1 VSTLTAPWWIWRSVQ
16 TRLIKWTLLLLDGR
30 KYTVEL
36 TTTIDTGAHYPDLK
50 RIEVNPEMFARESI
64 DVQFRATQGLL
75 LHEVGHALYTDA
87 WPEQKDNVLCE
98 LVNVLE
104 DERIERAM
112 SVAFPGAAPALTLL
126 GDLVYRDLR
135 GSEPKPEFKAFQA
148 CLAWRWAHTRSTERE
163 MFKRLN
169 MLKDE
174 TACDHWSKIRPLVE
188 AAWHAP
194 NTNEVIRLARDILA
208 VLRIP
213 ESLPPRRFK
222 GVSANGVPLKRG
234 DKDPALPMPTSPE
247 IDGPGLDGAP
257 HETKEHHSGTGRSW
271 TRPQPYIALEDAAR
285 PLAQRIVETLHEP
298 RPNARPRAD
307 AATGR
312 YLYRLEAR
320 DWERPFLKRADL
332 GRAPRSLALHLLIDW
347 SSSMRSSADNVK
359 LALMA
364 LHLAAAQLAIPHA
377 ITFFGA
383 GRDAAPG
390 ERLETI
396 VSFHDRG
403 EWPKALIAGY
413 EPSAGNEYLFAAL
426 DLAIA
431 QLHDRPE
438 RDQIAIVCSD
448 GQPVWSGREGRDWDL
463 SLARLTQAEQKG
475 IKVIGLFLGE
485 GDEDLRKMQRLFPRL
500 IVTTPDRLP
509 EKLGGML
516 ISLA

>member
-1 VSTLTAPWWIWRSVQ
+1 MNTLTAPWWIWRSVQ
-16 TRLIKWTLLLLDGR
+16 TRLIKWTLLLLGGR

-36 TTTIDTGAHYPDLK
+36 TTEIETGVHYPDLR
-50 RIEVNPEMFARESI
+50 RIEVNPEMFARESV

-75 LHEVGHALYTDA
+75 LHEAAHARYTEA

-104 DERIERAM
+104 DHRIEQAM
-112 SVAFPGAAPALTLL
+112 SIAFPGAAPALTLL

-135 GSEPKPEFKAFQA
+135 GAESKPEFKAFQA
-148 CLAWRWAHTRSTERE
+148 CLAWRWAHTRTNERD
-163 MFKRLN
+163 MLKRLN

-174 TACDHWSKIRPLVE
+174 AACDLWSKIKPLVE
-188 AAWHAP
+188 AAWRARD
-194 NTNEVIRLARDILA
+194 TREVIGLARDIL
-208 VLRIP
+208 VMLGIP
-213 ESLPPRRFK
+213 ASLPPRRFK
-222 GVSANGVPLKRG
+222 GVNANGISVKRP
-234 DKDPALPMPTSPE
+234 DDDPASPPPVGPE
-247 IDGPGLDGAP
+247 IDGPGLDGTP
-257 HETKEHHSGTGRSW
+257 HEAKEHHSGNGRSW
-271 TRPQPYIALEDAAR
+271 TMPQPYIALEDAAR
-285 PLAQRIVETLHEP
+285 PLAQRIVETLQEP
-298 RPNARPRAD
+298 RPNVRPRAD
-307 AATGR
+307 ATTGR
-312 YLYRLEAR
+312 YVYRLEQR

-347 SSSMRSSADNVK
+347 SSSMRSSANGVR

-364 LHLAAAQLAIPHA
+364 LHLAMAQLSIPHA

-383 GRDAAPG
+383 GRDATPR

-396 VSFHDRG
+396 VSFGDRG

-426 DLAIA
+426 DCAIA
-431 QLHDRPE
+431 DLQARPE
-438 RDQIAIVCSD
+438 RDKIILVCTD

-463 SLARLTQAEQKG
+463 SIARVSLAEQKG
-475 IKVIGLFLGE
+475 LKVIGLFLGE
-485 GDEDLRKMQRLFPRL
+485 GEEDLRKMQQLFPRL
-500 IVTTPDRLP
+500 IVTSPDRLP